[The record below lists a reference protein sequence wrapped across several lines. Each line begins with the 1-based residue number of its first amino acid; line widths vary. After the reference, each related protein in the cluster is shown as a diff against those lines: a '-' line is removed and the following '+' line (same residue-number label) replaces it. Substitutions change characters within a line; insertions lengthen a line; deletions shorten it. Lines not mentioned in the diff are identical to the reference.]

1 MFQSELT
8 SLNLLKAVKVNI
20 NVRRFRTAL
29 NRKYLKTLTK
39 SLK

>member
-8 SLNLLKAVKVNI
+8 SSSSLKAVKVNI
-20 NVRRFRTAL
+20 NVRRFRTTL
-29 NRKYLKTLTK
+29 NRRYLKTLTK